1 MKRRNQNSE
10 SNWVSFSDIMT
21 GLMVI
26 FMFIAISYIIE
37 VQKNNEKIKK
47 TNDIIAAIINDFLKT
62 KEELHKELE
71 EEFEK
76 DFADWQVTLDKDLS
90 IKFTNPDFLF
100 DMGKHEIRS
109 EFSKIL
115 SEFLPRY
122 FDILR
127 KYNDKIS
134 EIRIEGHTDT
144 IAAKNLDADPYIGN
158 VMLSQRR
165 ATEVMKFFTQSEYFS
180 QLKPIEVKRLQ
191 FLLTA
196 NGLSFGRTV
205 DENFQLTFISKKPID
220 MKNSKRVEFRI
231 VTTSEKV
238 VEEIKKLQSG
248 TL

>member
-37 VQKNNEKIKK
+37 AQK
-47 TNDIIAAIINDFLKT
+47 TNNRIATIIDDFLKT
-62 KEELHKELE
+62 KEELHDELK

-76 DFADWQVTLDKDLS
+76 DFKDWQVTLDKDLS

-100 DMGKHEIRS
+100 ETGKFEIRND
-109 EFSKIL
+109 FSKIL

-122 FDILR
+122 FKILR
-127 KYNDKIS
+127 QEKYIDKIS

-144 IAAKNLDADPYIGN
+144 NAARSFDQDPYIGN
-158 VMLSQRR
+158 VLLSQRR
-165 ATEVMKFFTQSEYFS
+165 ATEVMKFFTQSEYYNNLNS
-180 QLKPIEVKRLQ
+180 SEIERLQ

-205 DENFQLTFISKKPID
+205 DEDFKLTFNSKQPID

-231 VTTSEKV
+231 VTTSEKIV
-238 VEEIKKLQSG
+238 DEVKKLQNES
-248 TL
+248 L

>member
-1 MKRRNQNSE
+1 MKRKNHNDE
-10 SNWVSFSDIMT
+10 SNWVSFSDLMT

-37 VQKNNEKIKK
+37 VRK
-47 TNDIIAAIINDFLKT
+47 TGEEIRDIVTGFVDT
-62 KEELHKELE
+62 KDELYKELQ

-76 DFADWQVTLDKDLS
+76 EFEDWQVILDKDLS

-100 DMGKHEIRS
+100 ETGKYEIRS
-109 EFSKIL
+109 DFSIIL

-144 IAAKNLDADPYIGN
+144 IVARNLDADPYIGN